1 MVQKG
6 MISMEKVCIY
16 PGSFDPLTLGHED
29 LIRRS
34 CRLFDR
40 VIVAVLHNP
49 AKQGCFT
56 VPQRLEMIRKACADL
71 PQVEVRAFD
80 GMLVDAVEA
89 TGAAAVIRGLRTMAD
104 YEAEKAMAQF
114 NAELRPGTETVF
126 LLTKPEH
133 GHVSSSTVRELA
145 SYGAALERYV
155 PACNADMIRE
165 RFAK

>member
-1 MVQKG
+1 
-6 MISMEKVCIY
+6 MERVCIY

-29 LIRRS
+29 LIRRA

-49 AKQGCFT
+49 AKAGCFT
-56 VPQRLEMIRKACADL
+56 VEERLDMIRAACAGL
-71 PQVEVRAFD
+71 PQVEARAFG
-80 GMLVDAVEA
+80 GMLVEAVET
-89 TGAAAVIRGLRTMAD
+89 TGAVAVIRGLRTMAD
-104 YEAEKAMAQF
+104 YETEKAMAQF

-126 LLTKPEH
+126 LLTRPEH

-145 SYGAALERYV
+145 SYGAPLDRYV
-155 PACNADMIRE
+155 PACNVDRIQK